1 MNFHSIR
8 VKSSIPM
15 LLLGFTLLFVI
26 VMFSYLSSLQKTALD
41 EQADHFLKAI
51 SVVLNADRDLYQARL
66 ASTYLQHGVGDAEA
80 QRQEVQDNARQVA
93 ERFAQ
98 YLQHLQSYPEIGR
111 QFAQFNQQ
119 FSQWQQSNQQL
130 LQTADS
136 SPEFAA
142 LYQNEAQHF
151 ADLRKLLDQAGEAAL
166 ATSIEQQQQLSS
178 DIATFQSIA
187 YGSSLLILLLA
198 GWYSYQ
204 IPRQLT
210 GQITTLTERIR
221 EIASGEG
228 DLTARLKVLTK
239 DEFADLAQA
248 FNGFVGNLNHLIASV
263 LQQARQLQ
271 QLTEQLS
278 SAANES
284 KQVNQSLNLASD
296 SIVSAVHQMAVANR
310 EMATVATGSAQEAEL
325 ASQNASQGISVV
337 NQVNQSMAQL
347 SSDVDAALQYSTELE
362 QSSGNIAS
370 VLDVIRSIAEQT
382 NLLALN
388 AAIEA
393 ARAGEQG
400 RGFAVVADEVRTLAS
415 RTQRSTEDIQQMIQ
429 NLQSRVKQAAM
440 AIHSGKSNADRT
452 VVFFTEAEQVFQQLQ
467 LSSQRVNDMA
477 TQTATATEE
486 QSLVSEEI
494 TRNLSALHDQAA
506 AAGHIAESNNGLS
519 LQIRQLSET
528 LFGLVGRF
536 RIQ

>member
-1 MNFHSIR
+1 M
-8 VKSSIPM
+8 
-15 LLLGFTLLFVI
+15 
-26 VMFSYLSSLQKTALD
+26 
-41 EQADHFLKAI
+41 
-51 SVVLNADRDLYQARL
+51 
-66 ASTYLQHGVGDAEA
+66 
-80 QRQEVQDNARQVA
+80 
-93 ERFAQ
+93 
-98 YLQHLQSYPEIGR
+98 
-111 QFAQFNQQ
+111 
-119 FSQWQQSNQQL
+119 
-130 LQTADS
+130 
-136 SPEFAA
+136 
-142 LYQNEAQHF
+142 
-151 ADLRKLLDQAGEAAL
+151 
-166 ATSIEQQQQLSS
+166 
-178 DIATFQSIA
+178 
-187 YGSSLLILLLA
+187 
-198 GWYSYQ
+198 
-204 IPRQLT
+204 
-210 GQITTLTERIR
+210 
-221 EIASGEG
+221 
-228 DLTARLKVLTK
+228 
-239 DEFADLAQA
+239 
-248 FNGFVGNLNHLIASV
+248 

-452 VVFFTEAEQVFQQLQ
+452 VGFFTEAEQVFQQLQ

-494 TRNLSALHDQAA
+494 TRNLSALP
-506 AAGHIAESNNGLS
+506 
-519 LQIRQLSET
+519 
-528 LFGLVGRF
+528 
-536 RIQ
+536 

>member
-1 MNFHSIR
+1 MNLHSIR

-15 LLLGFTLLFVI
+15 LLLGCTLLIVI
-26 VMFSYLSSLQKTALD
+26 AMFSYLSSLQKAALD
-41 EQADHFLKAI
+41 AQANHFLKAI

-80 QRQEVQDNARQVA
+80 QRQEVQDNAAQVA
-93 ERFAQ
+93 ERFGQ

-111 QFAQFNQQ
+111 QFSQFNQQ

-130 LQTADS
+130 LQTADT

-142 LYQNEAQHF
+142 LYQIEDQHF
-151 ADLRKLLDQAGEAAL
+151 AALRKLLDQAGEAAL
-166 ATSIEQQQQLSS
+166 ETSIAQQQQLST
-178 DIATFQSIA
+178 DIATFQSMA
-187 YGSSLLILLLA
+187 YGISLLILLLA
-198 GWYSYQ
+198 GWYSYK

-210 GQITTLTERIR
+210 GQITTLTERIQ

-347 SSDVDAALQYSTELE
+347 SSDVDSALQYSTELE

-370 VLDVIRSIAEQT
+370 VLDVIRAIAEQT

-452 VVFFTEAEQVFQQLQ
+452 VGFFTAAEQVFQQLQ

-506 AAGHIAESNNGLS
+506 AAGHIADSNNSLS

>member
-1 MNFHSIR
+1 MNLHSIR

-15 LLLGFTLLFVI
+15 LLLGFTLLIVI
-26 VMFSYLSSLQKTALD
+26 AMFSYLSSLQKSALD
-41 EQADHFLKAI
+41 AQANHFLKAI

-66 ASTYLQHGVGDAEA
+66 ASTYLQHGVGDAAA
-80 QRQEVQDNARQVA
+80 QRQEVQDNASQVA
-93 ERFAQ
+93 ERFGQ
-98 YLQHLQSYPEIGR
+98 YLQHLQAYPAISQ
-111 QFAQFNQQ
+111 QFVEFNQQ

-142 LYQNEAQHF
+142 LYQIEEQHF
-151 ADLRKLLDQAGEAAL
+151 AALRKLLDQAGEAAL
-166 ATSIEQQQQLSS
+166 DTSITAQQQLSR
-178 DIATFQSIA
+178 DIATFQSTA
-187 YGSSLLILLLA
+187 YGISLLILLLA

-310 EMATVATGSAQEAEL
+310 EMASVATGSAQEAEL

-370 VLDVIRSIAEQT
+370 VLDVIRAIAEQT

-452 VVFFTEAEQVFQQLQ
+452 VGFFTQAEQVFQQLQ

-506 AAGHIAESNNGLS
+506 AAGHIAENNNGLS